1 MCTLTLNKLP
11 DPVHSLV
18 GQLLKPSSSAE
29 EGQSPA
35 KQPFPAELTQVPSGS
50 VDKSL
55 LIRRENK
62 GGQEPLLSG
71 HDTVSSKKGE
81 RGGDRV
87 GTDVDEAGLK
97 MRGVVKVQGN

>member
-18 GQLLKPSSSAE
+18 GQLFKPSSLTE

-50 VDKSL
+50 VDTSL

-87 GTDVDEAGLK
+87 GTDVDKAGLK